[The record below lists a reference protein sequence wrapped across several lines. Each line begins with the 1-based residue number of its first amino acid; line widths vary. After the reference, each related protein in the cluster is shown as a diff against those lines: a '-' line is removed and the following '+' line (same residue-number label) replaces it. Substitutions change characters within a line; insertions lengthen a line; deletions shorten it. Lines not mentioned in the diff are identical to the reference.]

1 MLLQRDE
8 SGNIAVEGVTLM
20 MKDKLAANGVI
31 HVIEDVI
38 IQESVK
44 SVLDHLK
51 ERRAERL
58 LELVEAAG
66 LMETLD
72 TLTNL
77 TLFAPSERALSGTQ
91 PTLNSH
97 LSFSTRVCLTVLISL
112 TMT

>member
-66 LMETLD
+66 LTKTLD

-91 PTLNSH
+91 SSLNS
-97 LSFSTRVCLTVLISL
+97 RVCLTVLVSL
-112 TMT
+112 T